1 MWVLSDDDMRE
12 LLGGEFI
19 QVILAKQID
28 KNMSIRKLFY
38 YQVDYLSYNGFRKFY
53 NKVLYNIIDSIKY
66 IDDDRANDYIFNYNL
81 LKQYNIKI
89 HSLVKRLKK

>member
-28 KNMSIRKLFY
+28 KDMSIRKLFY

-53 NKVLYNIIDSIKY
+53 NKGLYNIIDSIKY
-66 IDDDRANDYIFNYNL
+66 IDDDSIIGKIL
-81 LKQYNIKI
+81 LWVIKRIKI
-89 HSLVKRLKK
+89 Y